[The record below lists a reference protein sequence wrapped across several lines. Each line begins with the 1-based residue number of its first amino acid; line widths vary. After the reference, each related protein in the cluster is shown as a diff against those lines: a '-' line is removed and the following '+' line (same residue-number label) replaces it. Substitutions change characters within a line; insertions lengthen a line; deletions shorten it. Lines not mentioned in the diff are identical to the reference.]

1 MGTARIRG
9 KELVMKRSHLLVALA
24 GLVLA
29 LPLAASSGNTF
40 PERIALPNGFQPEG
54 IATGRG
60 TTFYVGSIPTGR
72 VWRGDL
78 RTGQGAVLVPE
89 RGRRAIGV
97 EVDRRNRLFVA
108 GGPTGDGYVY
118 DARTGADI
126 AQFNFTD
133 EGSFV
138 NDVVV
143 TRKAAWFTDSVRQF
157 LYKVPIRRHGQLGPA
172 RAIPLTGDIHYEAG
186 FNVNGIDATPNG
198 RTLIIVQSNTGKL
211 FTVNRHGRTN
221 EIELVGSAVAGD
233 GILLD
238 GRKLY
243 AVVRSPGNGVVVI
256 KLRRNLSSGTVVRTI
271 THNDFDGPT
280 TVDDLGRRL
289 YVVNARFGT
298 PPTPDTE
305 YWVTRVR
312 K

>member
-1 MGTARIRG
+1 
-9 KELVMKRSHLLVALA
+9 MKRIHLLAALA
-24 GLVLA
+24 GLVLT
-29 LPLAASSGNTF
+29 LPLAASSANRF

-118 DARTGADI
+118 NARTGADI

-143 TRKAAWFTDSVRQF
+143 TRTAAWFTDSVRQF

-172 RAIPLTGDIHYEAG
+172 QAIPLTGDIQYQPG

-198 RTLIIVQSNTGKL
+198 RTLVIVQSNTGKL
-211 FTVNRHGRTN
+211 FKVNRHGQTN
-221 EIELVGSAVAGD
+221 EIDLGGSAVAGD
-233 GILLD
+233 GIFLD

-256 KLRRNLSSGTVVRTI
+256 RLRRDLSSGTVVRTI
-271 THNDFDGPT
+271 THDDFDGPT
-280 TVDDLGRRL
+280 TVDDFGRRL

-298 PPTPDTE
+298 PPQPDTE
-305 YWVTRVR
+305 YWVTQVR